1 MHQLEIAIS
10 RPVPATLVEE
20 VEKKSVYI
28 SRHLQNLKVADSGSR
43 LRLTI
48 DEPAHAAETEAKVQ
62 RFIAAMLKGYR
73 KFDRKLIYKSGFEPR
88 YTRNVWEE
96 AQQRKWVF
104 DAGLGQV
111 SLRGPAFGLF
121 QYFEHTFREMAEKQ
135 FRADERRFPTLI
147 PADVLGR
154 VGYFGSFPQGIT
166 FVSHLHEDFDLLD
179 DFSRANKEG
188 PLTFPNKDVLDRPCH
203 CLTPVVCY
211 HCYRMLENETIPPNE
226 VRSFTAVGSCF
237 RYESRNTTSL
247 ERLWDFTLRE
257 FIFVGS
263 REGVKQ
269 KRQQSMD
276 AVKAWVE
283 ELKLAVTF
291 ETASDPFFTADF
303 SEKTYFQLLSD
314 LKYEMRVQI
323 APDRSIAAGSFN
335 LHNDFFGKTFQIS
348 SGEVTAF
355 SSCVGFGIERWI
367 CAFLSQKGFD
377 VKQWPEQVQ
386 PFIKSES

>member
-1 MHQLEIAIS
+1 MHELEIAIS

-28 SRHLQNLKVADSGSR
+28 SRHLQALKVADSGS
-43 LRLTI
+43 LVRLTI
-48 DEPAHAAETEAKVQ
+48 DERAHAAETQDKVQ

-73 KFDRKLIYKSGFEPR
+73 KFERKIVYKNTFDPR
-88 YTRNVWEE
+88 YTDNVWEE
-96 AQQRKWVF
+96 AQQRDWVF

-147 PADVLGR
+147 PAHVLGR
-154 VGYFGSFPQGIT
+154 VGYFSSFPQAIT

-179 DFSRANKEG
+179 EFQRANKEG
-188 PLTFPNKDVLDRPCH
+188 PLTFPQKDVLDQPHH

-211 HCYRMLENETIPPNE
+211 HCYRMLENQIIPANE

-269 KRQQSMD
+269 KRQESMD

-283 ELKLAVTF
+283 ELELAVTF

-314 LKYEMRVQI
+314 LKYEMRVNL
-323 APDRSIAAGSFN
+323 APDRTIAAGSFN
-335 LHNDFFGKTFQIS
+335 LHNDFFGKTFQIR
-348 SGEVTAF
+348 SGDSTAF

-367 CAFLSQKGFD
+367 CAFLAQKGFD
-377 VKQWPEQVQ
+377 VKRWPEQVQ